1 MKQLIKKILR
11 EAVGVP
17 TGITD
22 AGKNIYEDLIDFLED
37 NPNYAIDGDT
47 IELENEDGRYDFA
60 DFTSDY
66 VNVEINVG
74 EIPHDEYVILG
85 MGVASRTNL
94 NKKTLRLDM
103 LDMDNIDINIRVGYP
118 ENEKVDSDKVI
129 SLLKSDRVKI
139 ISSFVHEIKHGFDSI
154 KKKSESVKE
163 RSMYSVFTNNR
174 FGNEVVDQFMFDLYY
189 MTLIESLVRPS
200 ELQSEFE
207 QMGVTQEKFL
217 KALQS
222 QETYKNLKRISEFS
236 YKGFREKLKQNMD
249 FVDIVIKN
257 FQDEEQPKND
267 EEKIDLFLKGLYI
280 TISNNKLNH
289 VRRYLL
295 SDVNPFAALFGI
307 FGGGQIKDDM
317 EEEKEA
323 LFEKIVKE
331 LRKYQNNP
339 TKYFEKVISDN
350 SREAQRMI
358 RKLSKLYSL
367 AKSEKEP
374 KKSIRPEIALKEYDF
389 LPEKRTKITN
399 KRSF

>member
-22 AGKNIYEDLIDFLED
+22 SGKNIYEDLIDFLEG
-37 NPNYAIDGDT
+37 NPSYAIDGDT
-47 IELENEDGRYDFA
+47 IELENKDGRYDFA

-66 VNVEINVG
+66 VNVEINVR

-85 MGVASRTNL
+85 MGVAGRTNL
-94 NKKTLRLDM
+94 NKKTLRLNM
-103 LDMDNIDINIRVGYP
+103 LDMDNIDIDIKVGYP
-118 ENEKVDSDKVI
+118 ENEEVDSNKVI

-139 ISSFVHEIKHGFDSI
+139 ISSFVHEIKHRFDSI

-163 RSMYSVFTNNR
+163 RSIYNVFSNNR

-200 ELQSEFE
+200 EVQSEFE

-236 YKGFREKLKQNMD
+236 YEKFRDNLKQNMD
-249 FVDIVIKN
+249 FVDFAIN
-257 FQDEEQPKND
+257 SFQDEEQPKND

-280 TISNNKLNH
+280 TINNNKLNYT
-289 VRRYLL
+289 RRYLS

-317 EEEKEA
+317 IEEKEA
-323 LFEKIVKE
+323 LFEKITKE

-399 KRSF
+399 KKSF